1 MRLVPGKV
9 GNLVCASS
17 SSPSE
22 LSFSWDLP
30 TLLGAEVVSYQ
41 VLVNRLEHR
50 TGTTRGVTQSGVYNK
65 FVDTQAV
72 SVIGLG
78 KIIRGYCRIIKKIC
92 VSLLHIAC
100 LQLLRCPTTS
110 Q

>member
-1 MRLVPGKV
+1 MFILIYVVPGKV

-22 LSFSWDLP
+22 LSFSWELP

-41 VLVNRLEHR
+41 VEVNRLEHR
-50 TGTTRGVTQSGVYNK
+50 SGTTREVIRSGVYID
-65 FVDTQAV
+65 FVKERHA
-72 SVIGLG
+72 SVPGLG
-78 KIIRGYCRIIKKIC
+78 MNDIL
-92 VSLLHIAC
+92 VEDSALLTIDY
-100 LQLLRCPTTS
+100 LQFLRCPTMS